1 MPPAPI
7 FDLVNETVIT
17 ATVQERGTRENI
29 AKTGAGRRAAL
40 AIGRLAAAAFS
51 AVLLAGAAV
60 PASQPVLAADD
71 PVQQL
76 ARLNEQ
82 LAQDHAQ
89 VEELNHRVQK
99 AQADLDAIN
108 RKLAEDQQ
116 RESQLNQQIAEL
128 ARSRY
133 QRPAVSL
140 GQVLN
145 SDGPDDVLTRDAEAR
160 LIADKQHDMLAQ
172 AEELQRQ
179 DEQARAD
186 QARTLA
192 EIQTAREQAAQV
204 AARTLALRDAAND
217 AVLKARAQSLVDQA
231 AAAQS
236 AAALPVSLQG
246 EAPVSNHFPA
256 GWCTYYVAS
265 RRNVPWWG
273 DAIDWWTNA
282 RAYGYAEGQAP
293 AVGAIMVTRESVQ
306 YGHVAFVESVNP
318 DGSWTVSEMNY
329 VAWNVQSKRTIRPG
343 QVPVVGFIYAKQ

>member
-1 MPPAPI
+1 M
-7 FDLVNETVIT
+7 NETVIS
-17 ATVQERGTRENI
+17 ATVRERGIGEI
-29 AKTGAGRRAAL
+29 ARRAGARRRAAL
-40 AIGRLAAAAFS
+40 AVGRLVAATFS

-60 PASQPVLAADD
+60 PAAQPALAADD
-71 PVQQL
+71 RVQEL
-76 ARLNEQ
+76 ARLNQQ
-82 LAQDHAQ
+82 LAQDQAQ

-108 RKLAEDQQ
+108 RKLADDQQ
-116 RESQLNQQIAEL
+116 RESQLSQQIAEL
-128 ARSRY
+128 ARTRY
-133 QRPAVSL
+133 QRPAGSL

-145 SDGPDDVLTRDAEAR
+145 SNGPDEVLANAAETR
-160 LIADKQHDMLAQ
+160 LIASKQQDMLAQ
-172 AEELQRQ
+172 VEELRRQ

-186 QARTLA
+186 QAQKLA
-192 EIQTAREQAAQV
+192 EIQAAREQAAQV

-217 AVLKARAQSLVDQA
+217 AVIKARAQALVDQA
-231 AAAQS
+231 TAAQS

-282 RAYGYAEGQAP
+282 RPYGYAEGQAP

-343 QVPVVGFIYAKQ
+343 QVPLVGFIYGKQ